1 MNRLVTSKE
10 VSVRSIARVV
20 ALVSSA
26 VVISA
31 ALAGCTPAENC
42 VSPFAGGRAA
52 LVSAAGPYRLRAE
65 AGATPFRHLAQAI
78 ASQQISGKAA
88 DAILVSEGDYV
99 DFDAIVVRGDN
110 QEELTATGYAKD
122 EAERLHVTADAGL
135 IPQAFVCQ
143 RAGSRIALTGTV
155 ADIFGEVNA
164 DGLLPTDTVAVVFD
178 VVASYPGQSSGIPQ
192 LAQDGMP
199 AVTADPNGRPGIAI
213 PNTVAPTELRISTL
227 TKGDGA
233 TIAEGQNVVAHYTGV
248 LWDGTVFDSSWDQ
261 DRPADLLA
269 QDFTTNDGA
278 GVVPG
283 FAKALIGQTIGSR
296 VLVVIP
302 PSEGYPSGLAPQ
314 SIPDGSTMIF
324 VIDILGTR

>member
-1 MNRLVTSKE
+1 
-10 VSVRSIARVV
+10 
-20 ALVSSA
+20 
-26 VVISA
+26 
-31 ALAGCTPAENC
+31 
-42 VSPFAGGRAA
+42 
-52 LVSAAGPYRLRAE
+52 
-65 AGATPFRHLAQAI
+65 
-78 ASQQISGKAA
+78 
-88 DAILVSEGDYV
+88 
-99 DFDAIVVRGDN
+99 
-110 QEELTATGYAKD
+110 
-122 EAERLHVTADAGL
+122 
-135 IPQAFVCQ
+135 
-143 RAGSRIALTGTV
+143 
-155 ADIFGEVNA
+155 FGQVNA

-178 VVASYPGQSSGIPQ
+178 VVASYPGHASGSPQ

-199 AVTADPNGRPGIAI
+199 AVTTDPTGRPGIAI

>member
-42 VSPFAGGRAA
+42 VSPFADGSAA
-52 LVSAAGPYRLRAE
+52 LVSAP
-65 AGATPFRHLAQAI
+65 GALGTKPTVDFPLPLVSRD
-78 ASQQISGKAA
+78 AA
-88 DAILVSEGDYV
+88 VAVIHEGTGRLVSEGDYV

-233 TIAEGQNVVAHYTGV
+233 TITEGQNVVAHYTGI